1 MNKYQEALNAIKTE
15 PKIQDY
21 YGDYINFFDKD
32 DEDIALLQELVDKA
46 TPKKPIVQTFK
57 SPYLKSYINKG
68 FCPQCKKEVEEDNCC
83 SNNDCRQAIDWS
95 TDD

>member
-46 TPKKPIVQTFK
+46 TPKNVDLSCDTLVCPYCETGRIYDWENEKRFK
-57 SPYLKSYINKG
+57 Y
-68 FCPQCKKEVEEDNCC
+68 CA
-83 SNNDCRQAIDWS
+83 DCGQALDWS
-95 TDD
+95 TDE